1 MKFIA
6 NNILFISIYASN
18 VFLAS
23 GETCLESW
31 AVELSGFSY
40 DALIAAVNQKLGET
54 SCNHNAEIELQLA
67 LGVDTFSE
75 AKAKVLQEY
84 KESYF
89 KWEGISKKGLIFDK
103 EVFDGG
109 TYYNEERESLDEY
122 GVYRHRLSVDPGQR
136 IRFIHDEI
144 ASENGIEFPA
154 YLTNFEN
161 CELRAAM
168 CCFVQD
174 RQANDKNGNCK
185 EPYEEKCVDADPAD
199 NTDICYHDMENS
211 PTSSRTEK
219 GFNIFQEN
227 DDGDSHCHGL
237 AWATDEFDSSNLYKG
252 NNLFYITLYD
262 HLVTRG
268 YVGNVPGAPK
278 CACIEQM
285 PVVTRADCT
294 EIETENEEIEI
305 SYSMGGDF
313 EMSIV
318 NLDIKFNACQGAND
332 NNNDLEAYYEQLTN
346 DGKATEVELAK
357 LRHHLVGETYCP
369 EAIDS
374 LLNDK
379 GIEKIP
385 ECDEGDPENCGCD
398 EVKQAD
404 YRGTISVTKS
414 GKECQRWDTQEPHK
428 HNRKR
433 NRFPNSNLV
442 ENYCRN
448 PDGEDGAWCYT
459 TDPNKKFELCDV
471 PVCGIEPPTMAP
483 TSTCAPLA
491 GETCGCADDGQAGYR
506 GTINVTEAGFPC
518 QRWDTKA
525 KIIRR
530 NPNSGLVENYC
541 RNPDGESRAW
551 CYSSNPKKR
560 FEFCDVPYCQTNDDY
575 SMSFNY

>member
-219 GFNIFQEN
+219 GFNIFQ
-227 DDGDSHCHGL
+227 
-237 AWATDEFDSSNLYKG
+237 K
-252 NNLFYITLYD
+252 
-262 HLVTRG
+262 
-268 YVGNVPGAPK
+268 
-278 CACIEQM
+278 
-285 PVVTRADCT
+285 
-294 EIETENEEIEI
+294 
-305 SYSMGGDF
+305 
-313 EMSIV
+313 
-318 NLDIKFNACQGAND
+318 
-332 NNNDLEAYYEQLTN
+332 
-346 DGKATEVELAK
+346 
-357 LRHHLVGETYCP
+357 
-369 EAIDS
+369 
-374 LLNDK
+374 
-379 GIEKIP
+379 
-385 ECDEGDPENCGCD
+385 
-398 EVKQAD
+398 
-404 YRGTISVTKS
+404 
-414 GKECQRWDTQEPHK
+414 
-428 HNRKR
+428 
-433 NRFPNSNLV
+433 
-442 ENYCRN
+442 
-448 PDGEDGAWCYT
+448 
-459 TDPNKKFELCDV
+459 
-471 PVCGIEPPTMAP
+471 
-483 TSTCAPLA
+483 
-491 GETCGCADDGQAGYR
+491 
-506 GTINVTEAGFPC
+506 
-518 QRWDTKA
+518 
-525 KIIRR
+525 
-530 NPNSGLVENYC
+530 
-541 RNPDGESRAW
+541 
-551 CYSSNPKKR
+551 
-560 FEFCDVPYCQTNDDY
+560 
-575 SMSFNY
+575 

>member
-1 MKFIA
+1 
-6 NNILFISIYASN
+6 
-18 VFLAS
+18 
-23 GETCLESW
+23 
-31 AVELSGFSY
+31 
-40 DALIAAVNQKLGET
+40 
-54 SCNHNAEIELQLA
+54 
-67 LGVDTFSE
+67 
-75 AKAKVLQEY
+75 
-84 KESYF
+84 
-89 KWEGISKKGLIFDK
+89 
-103 EVFDGG
+103 
-109 TYYNEERESLDEY
+109 
-122 GVYRHRLSVDPGQR
+122 
-136 IRFIHDEI
+136 
-144 ASENGIEFPA
+144 
-154 YLTNFEN
+154 
-161 CELRAAM
+161 
-168 CCFVQD
+168 
-174 RQANDKNGNCK
+174 
-185 EPYEEKCVDADPAD
+185 
-199 NTDICYHDMENS
+199 
-211 PTSSRTEK
+211 
-219 GFNIFQEN
+219 
-227 DDGDSHCHGL
+227 
-237 AWATDEFDSSNLYKG
+237 
-252 NNLFYITLYD
+252 LYD

-332 NNNDLEAYYEQLTN
+332 DNNDLEAYYEQLTN

-525 KIIRR
+525 KMIRR